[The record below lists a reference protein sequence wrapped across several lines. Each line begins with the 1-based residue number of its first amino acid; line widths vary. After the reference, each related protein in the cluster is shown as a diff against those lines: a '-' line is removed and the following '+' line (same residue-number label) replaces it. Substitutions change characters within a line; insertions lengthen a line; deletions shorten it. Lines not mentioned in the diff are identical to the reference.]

1 MAVADSLMD
10 LYAVHLGQL
19 QALYQT
25 VLSDRP
31 WAAVVIDSGCPV
43 PVFGDDQAYPFRVN
57 PRFRQWVPEGDYS
70 HSLIVIR
77 PGARP
82 LLICHQPQDY
92 WHATPAP
99 PDGSWA
105 DCFDVVCVS
114 TPEDAGRALPDRDE
128 NWAFL
133 GDPPSCPDGFSSQA
147 LNPPD
152 LTSALD
158 YHRVHKTDFEVECLR
173 RANRVAARGHLAA
186 RSAFEE
192 GASELEIH
200 LAYLSA
206 SRQMERQLPYPNIV
220 ALNEHGCI
228 LHYDALEP
236 DPPVPV
242 RSLLI
247 DAGADYLGYAADITR
262 THSAS
267 RDEFAGLIELVDTA
281 QQALTARISVGVS
294 YVDLHLEMHRLIGT
308 VLADAGLVAMSPESM
323 VEQGVTSA
331 FFPHGLGHHLG
342 LQVHD
347 VGGKLADEHGVCI
360 EQPEGHPFLR
370 NLRPVELGDVFT
382 VEPGLYF
389 IPQLLGP
396 LRAGSC
402 GRQVNWERVN
412 ALRAFG
418 GIRIEDDVHVTADGV
433 ENLTRDAFQS
443 LVP

>member
-1 MAVADSLMD
+1 MTVADPLMD
-10 LYAVHLGQL
+10 LYAEHHRRLR
-19 QALYQT
+19 ALYET
-25 VLSDRP
+25 ILSDRP
-31 WAAVVIDSGCPV
+31 WAAVVIASGCPV
-43 PVFGDDQAYPFRVN
+43 PVFGDDQAHPYRVN
-57 PRFRQWVPEGDYS
+57 ARFRQWVPEGDYS

-77 PGARP
+77 PGVRP
-82 LLICHQPQDY
+82 LLICYQPQDY
-92 WHATPAP
+92 WHAIPAP
-99 PDGSWA
+99 PDGFWA
-105 DCFDVVCVS
+105 DRFDVVCVP
-114 TPEDAGRALPDRDE
+114 TPEDADRALPDRGE

-133 GDPPSCPDGFSSQA
+133 GDPSSCPDGFLSQA

-158 YHRVHKTDFEVECLR
+158 YHRVHKTEFEVECLR
-173 RANRVAARGHLAA
+173 RANRVAAAGHLAA
-186 RSAFEE
+186 RSAFGE

-200 LAYLSA
+200 FAYLSA
-206 SRQMERQLPYPNIV
+206 SRQMERELPYPNIV
-220 ALNEHGCI
+220 ALNAHGSI
-228 LHYDALEP
+228 LHYDTLEP
-236 DPPVPV
+236 DPPAPV

-262 THSAS
+262 THSTS

-281 QQALTARISVGVS
+281 QRALTSRIAVGVS

-323 VEQGVTSA
+323 VEEGVTSA

-347 VGGKLADEHGVCI
+347 VGGKLADEHGAWI

-370 NLRPVELGDVFT
+370 NLRPVEQGEVFT

-389 IPQLLGP
+389 IPRLLDS
-396 LRAGSC
+396 LRAGPC
-402 GRQVNWERVN
+402 GRHVSWERVN

-418 GIRIEDDVHVTADGV
+418 GIRIEDDVHVTADGI
-433 ENLTRDAFQS
+433 ENLTRDAFLS